1 MAWEKFQFAET
12 ETVLPAKI
20 IIIDEV
26 AEFVEQADRKLMSK
40 VDKFQ
45 ENIASIARLGRS
57 AHIHL
62 VMATQSASANI
73 FPSSLKNN
81 IAQRFIAGHVTAQ
94 ISRMAI
100 DTEEGES
107 IPSSP
112 GSYLGYSDGETLMF
126 QGWFTKTKDVLSYGT
141 VKEDYNAVTGL
152 PEGGDSYDISHV
164 EEENSEPQE
173 ISNLPIAEDKKE
185 KPAQKFILQDVDE
198 HKDELEDTPQQVQEE
213 HEIHDDISNSIEQLS
228 EKDLKF
234 EFDEKDFETEK
245 SSANDEPEKK
255 TPKKMKIKLKTS
267 KSIKLR
273 TGQTIKRPKGGSISI
288 IQ

>member
-40 VDKFQ
+40 VDRFQ

-126 QGWFTKTKDVLSYGT
+126 QGWFTKTKDILSYGT
-141 VKEDYNAVTGL
+141 VKEGYNAITGL
-152 PEGGDSYDISHV
+152 PEGEGSYDISHV
-164 EEENSEPQE
+164 EEDELNPNSEEQNSIQPNIEEPPQR
-173 ISNLPIAEDKKE
+173 
-185 KPAQKFILQDVDE
+185 FTLQDVVAD
-198 HKDELEDTPQQVQEE
+198 K
-213 HEIHDDISNSIEQLS
+213 EQLS
-228 EKDLKF
+228 SSDQNKTTDVSSQLNEKDLKF
-234 EFDEKDFETEK
+234 EFNDKDFELEK
-245 SSANDEPEKK
+245 SQADSSSAEK
-255 TPKKMKIKLKTS
+255 TIQSKKPKIKIRTS
-267 KSIKLR
+267 KTLKLR
-273 TGQTIKRPKGGSISI
+273 TGQTIKRPQNGSISI
-288 IQ
+288 IK

>member
-126 QGWFTKTKDVLSYGT
+126 QGWFTKTKDILSYGT
-141 VKEDYNAVTGL
+141 VKEGYNSVTGL
-152 PEGGDSYDISHV
+152 PEGEDSYDISHV
-164 EEENSEPQE
+164 EEDNPDNKQTEELTQNEKEKSAEEPQQHFVLKDVE
-173 ISNLPIAEDKKE
+173 EQKE
-185 KPAQKFILQDVDE
+185 TMS
-198 HKDELEDTPQQVQEE
+198 DTPQ
-213 HEIHDDISNSIEQLS
+213 IQLD

-234 EFDEKDFETEK
+234 EFDEKDFETDDTHDRPNHTEK
-245 SSANDEPEKK
+245 DSSK
-255 TPKKMKIKLKTS
+255 KKMNIKIKTGKT
-267 KSIKLR
+267 IKLR

-288 IQ
+288 IN